1 MSLTQ
6 EQIEKISKNL
16 SKLYPKNKEKL
27 IIDINSIVWYINML
41 DDIDTTWVKPTVSVI
56 YNENI
61 LREDIEQEKITN
73 PRDLLG
79 CSKGKII
86 WNQIALNDIM
96 K

>member
-16 SKLYPKNKEKL
+16 SKISLENWEKL
-27 IIDINSIVWYINML
+27 ITDINSIVWYIDILNE
-41 DDIDTTWVKPTVSVI
+41 IDTTGVKPTVSVI

-61 LREDIEQEKITN
+61 LREDIENEKTTN
-73 PRDLLG
+73 PKDLLS
-79 CSKGKII
+79 CSNQKII
-86 WNQIALNDIM
+86 WNQIALTDIM

>member
-6 EQIEKISKNL
+6 EQIDNISKNL
-16 SKLYPKNKEKL
+16 SKLYPKNQNKL

-61 LREDIEQEKITN
+61 LRNDEEIEKITT
-73 PRDLLG
+73 PKELLS

>member
-16 SKLYPKNKEKL
+16 SKLYPKNEEKL
-27 IIDINSIVWYINML
+27 ITDINSIVWYINML
-41 DDIDTTWVKPTVSVI
+41 DDIDTKWVKPTVSVI
-56 YNENI
+56 SNENI
-61 LREDIEQEKITN
+61 LREDIEKEKITN
-73 PRDLLG
+73 PKDLLA

-86 WNQIALNDIM
+86 WNQITLNDIM